1 VYLCSTPGL
10 YLNQQKVTVQLKS
23 TNHLS
28 MNISKQLM
36 QQIIARFF
44 LVISSLLVNIFLA
57 RFTNA
62 AEIGVLLYINA
73 ICAFIVLVGGMSLE
87 SAFTYF
93 SVRKAISKKQI
104 ITITFWQLMGVI
116 FLLILMQIFFPQYFQ
131 SVSHNY
137 HVSFYVFIAGTLMI
151 NYFTAALF
159 ASQHFIL
166 PNLLQTIGNIACI
179 IFISILYFH
188 NNHAQVLFK
197 TYFYFA
203 GINGLLLFMA
213 LVSIKNEQTFN
224 DPQIKNKHHIY
235 RYAIQALA
243 ANLLFFLVYRLDYWF
258 VQKYTSATDAGN
270 YMQASKLAQIFILI
284 PQFMAPVIFNASA
297 MKQDNKLPVFIN
309 TIIQVFFLFF
319 LFVSLILMLFGKT
332 IITLFFGNSFSDVAN
347 VMLILMPGLFFLA
360 GLNLLSAYFGGL
372 NKISINIKG
381 AAMAALITLIGNIF
395 IIPYYTI
402 YWAAAITSFAYAIA
416 GLWSFYHFKKMNVD
430 VFFFKKLDW
439 RKFALFFRTKN

>member
-1 VYLCSTPGL
+1 MQYTGFIFEPTKSYST
-10 YLNQQKVTVQLKS
+10 LKS
-23 TNHLS
+23 ANHLS
-28 MNISKQLM
+28 MNITKLLM
-36 QQIIARFF
+36 QQIIARTF
-44 LVISSLLVNIFLA
+44 LVISSLLVNICLA

-62 AEIGVLLYINA
+62 AEIGVLLYITA
-73 ICAFIVLVGGMSLE
+73 IGAFIVLVGGMSLE

-93 SVRKAISKKQI
+93 SVQKAISKKQI
-104 ITITFWQLMGVI
+104 ITLSFWQLTCVV
-116 FLLILMQIFFPQYFQ
+116 FLLILMQIFFPQYFENI
-131 SVSHNY
+131 SHNY
-137 HVSFYVFIAGTLMI
+137 RVSFYVFIAGTLMT

-166 PNLLQTIGNIACI
+166 PNLLQTVGNIACI

-188 NNHAQVLFK
+188 NKPAQVLFK

-213 LVSIKNEQTFN
+213 LVFIKNEQIFN
-224 DPQIKNKHHIY
+224 NQQVKNKQLIY
-235 RYAIQALA
+235 RYALQALG

-258 VQKYTSATDAGN
+258 VQKFTSANDAGN

-309 TIIQVFFLFF
+309 TIIQLLFLFF
-319 LFVSLILMLFGKT
+319 LLVALLLLLFGNA
-332 IITLFFGNSFSDVAN
+332 IIIVVFGNSFSKVAN

-360 GLNLLSAYFGGL
+360 VLNLLSAYFSGL

-381 AAMAALITLIGNIF
+381 AAMAALITLVGNML
-395 IIPYYTI
+395 IIPYYHI
-402 YWAAAITSFAYAIA
+402 HWAAAITSFAYAIA
-416 GLWSFYHFKKMNVD
+416 GMWSLYHFKKMNVD

-439 RKFALFFRTKN
+439 RKFALIFRTKN